1 MMTPLTD
8 SPRAVRRRGAAG
20 TWLGLGLGLGLGLEL
35 GVGVGVAWCSSH
47 LNISYI
53 GQAESSTSAL
63 SSHLLRVKVRARALI
78 LAPLEF

>member
-1 MMTPLTD
+1 
-8 SPRAVRRRGAAG
+8 
-20 TWLGLGLGLGLGLEL
+20 
-35 GVGVGVAWCSSH
+35 